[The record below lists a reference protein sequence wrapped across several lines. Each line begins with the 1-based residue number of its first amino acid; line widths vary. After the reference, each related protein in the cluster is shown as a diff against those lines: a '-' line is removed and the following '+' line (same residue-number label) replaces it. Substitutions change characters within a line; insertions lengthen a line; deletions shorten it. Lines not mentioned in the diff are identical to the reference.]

1 MSLRMIFTNSK
12 KPAAP
17 LIRFVTWSDFSHVAV
32 MIDED
37 TIVHADFK
45 GVRIEPVK
53 DLQARSKNWMIVEY
67 ECDNPQ
73 EMIDACLSQ
82 VGKPYD
88 FSGLVGIIL
97 RDVNI
102 QDDSRW
108 WCSELPMYGSAVAK
122 WPTFN
127 VEFIHRLTPQH
138 WLMLPHTI
146 IDKGGKF

>member
-1 MSLRMIFTNSK
+1 MIFTNSK

-127 VEFIHRLTPQH
+127 VEFIHTSAQWLTILLH
-138 WLMLPHTI
+138 VMN
-146 IDKGGKF
+146 